1 MEYVTWTVYNK
12 LLLKFYVLGEKL
24 NFAILARSNLSEFYL
39 LSQNYSIFIT
49 KIITL
54 VDVSNLSCSISKP
67 IGMSWFDLVCA
78 ISNFQQQKDNLAFM
92 GEINMPDIAI
102 GRRLCVSF
110 FIGAR
115 QI

>member
-1 MEYVTWTVYNK
+1 MCP
-12 LLLKFYVLGEKL
+12 
-24 NFAILARSNLSEFYL
+24 I
-39 LSQNYSIFIT
+39 
-49 KIITL
+49 
-54 VDVSNLSCSISKP
+54 SISKP
-67 IGMSWFDLVCA
+67 IRTSWFDLVCA